1 MSNVELKE
9 AARLFWIMKG
19 HLTDEDTMKES
30 YNGYFRRL
38 WGNNENFVHEEGFE
52 EAFLE
57 RQQSK
62 KKL

>member
-30 YNGYFRRL
+30 YNGYFKRV
-38 WGNNENFVHEEGFE
+38 WYDEETYYKTEGFE
-52 EAFLE
+52 EAWAEYKRTRGL
-57 RQQSK
+57 
-62 KKL
+62 